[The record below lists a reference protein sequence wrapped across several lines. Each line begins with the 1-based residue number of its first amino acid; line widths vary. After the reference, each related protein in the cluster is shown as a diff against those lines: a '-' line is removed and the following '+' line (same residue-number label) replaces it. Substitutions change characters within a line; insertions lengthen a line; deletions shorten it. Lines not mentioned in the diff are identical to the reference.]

1 MQTKQLKIMK
11 IQVIA
16 QFHQLEN
23 NETYKKVTGKLGR
36 KLIIKT
42 KNTLKKKLSSV
53 LKDFIVCIYSTFSVS
68 DGMIIL
74 QSLLEQ
80 NKRKEIW

>member
-11 IQVIA
+11 IQVIT
-16 QFHQLEN
+16 QFHQLQN
-23 NETYKKVTGKLGR
+23 NETYKKVTEKLGR

-53 LKDFIVCIYSTFSVS
+53 LKDFIVCIYSMFSVS